1 MQQLQVTT
9 AVIMKHT
16 RLSKYNCKYWKKLY
30 SHRTAFLQC
39 SV

>member
-16 RLSKYNCKYWKKLY
+16 RLSKYNCNTEKNYIHTEQLFFN
-30 SHRTAFLQC
+30 AQ
-39 SV
+39 